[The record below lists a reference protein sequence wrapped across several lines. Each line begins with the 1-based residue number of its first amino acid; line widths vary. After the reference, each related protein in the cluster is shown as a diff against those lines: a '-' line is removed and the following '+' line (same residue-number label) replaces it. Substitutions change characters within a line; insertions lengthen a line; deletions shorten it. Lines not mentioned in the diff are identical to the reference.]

1 LKQVLATIISNIP
14 VVQYSVSGNGA
25 SEPLSVTYNLI
36 RVEAPYIAAEA
47 QPGQF
52 VTISCGQDLILRRP
66 LSIHRVDKTNQISIL
81 FAVVGAGTYWL
92 SQRRTGEKLD
102 LLGPLG
108 NGFSIEPKSKKL
120 LLAAGGIGIAPLAFL
135 AQKALSDGKSVK
147 LLLGA
152 RKKDGLYPKELL
164 PEGIETL
171 ITTEDG
177 SDGEK
182 GKVTD
187 ILPKYVDWADQVYA
201 CGPLAM
207 YQSIDEQS
215 NQWRS
220 KTPIQI
226 SLEVRIGCGIGAC
239 FGCSIKTKKGMKQVC
254 RNGPVFNLDEV
265 LLEEVRI

>member
-1 LKQVLATIISNIP
+1 MP
-14 VVQYSVSGNGA
+14 GHH
-25 SEPLSVTYNLI
+25 LI
-36 RVEAPYIAAEA
+36 RIEAPDIAAEA
-47 QPGQF
+47 KPGQF
-52 VTISCGQDLILRRP
+52 ITVSCGRDFILRRP

-81 FAVVGAGTYWL
+81 FAIVGAGTHWL
-92 SQRRTGEKLD
+92 SQRQKGEKLD

-108 NGFSIEPKSKKL
+108 NGFSVKSASKKL
-120 LLAAGGIGIAPLAFL
+120 LLAAGGIGIAPLVFL
-135 AQKALSDGKSVK
+135 AQKALSDGKNIK

-152 RKKDGLYPKELL
+152 RTKNCLYPEELL
-164 PEGIETL
+164 PEGIETF

-177 SDGEK
+177 SYGVK

-187 ILPKYVDWADQVYA
+187 ILAKYVDGSDQIYA

-207 YQSIDEQS
+207 YQSIAKQS
-215 NQWRS
+215 KQWRL
-220 KTPIQI
+220 KKPVQV

-254 RNGPVFNLDEV
+254 RDGPVFNLDEV